1 MSYNTDNYMQ
11 QGGEVW
17 VIGGELKLASGA
29 TITANGTQAAHIAN
43 ATTGTGATASA
54 NATKIN
60 SILTALRGVGI
71 LATS

>member
-1 MSYNTDNYMQ
+1 MSYSTDNYMQ

-29 TITANGTQAAHIAN
+29 TITANGTQASAISDV
-43 ATTGTGATASA
+43 TTGTGATAGA
-54 NATKIN
+54 NATAIN
-60 SILTALRGVGI
+60 AIIAALEGVGI